1 MIPLALLGDIE
12 PIVEPLWA
20 SVFSSLKRGVYS
32 QLSVLCTACPPTQT
46 RLGPTPATV
55 HCKDALLASGPEIHQ
70 WQHSGAF
77 TSLAKLWFVFPP
89 LVFGIRTHSPD
100 AAGSNNPDTVRGFV
114 EILRYSGR
122 K

>member
-20 SVFSSLKRGVYS
+20 SVFSALKRGVYS
-32 QLSVLCTACPPTQT
+32 QLSVLCTACPPTQA
-46 RLGPTPATV
+46 RPGPTPATV

-70 WQHSGAF
+70 RQHSGAF
-77 TSLAKLWFVFPP
+77 TSLAELWCVFLPWCLVSERIP
-89 LVFGIRTHSPD
+89 LMLPEAIIQTRFG
-100 AAGSNNPDTVRGFV
+100 GLV

>member
-46 RLGPTPATV
+46 RPGPTPATV

-114 EILRYSGR
+114 EILRYSRR